1 MPIING
7 AEIITTLL
15 ERQGVTIVP
24 GIPGGA
30 NLPLYDALAKSALRH
45 VLCRHEQGA
54 AFVAQG
60 LARVTGVPGVCL
72 ATSGPGATNLVTGI
86 ADASMDSI
94 PLVCLTGQVPRAMI
108 GTDAFQEVDMA
119 GVCAPVCKKAWR
131 VESAAELLTVIPEA
145 FSLAASGRP
154 GPVVVDVPRDV
165 QTEIVNVK
173 KWPEPGRPDKA
184 PEACP
189 GDIEKAARIINRAK
203 RPILYIGGGAA
214 RSGAC
219 GHLLRIMEK
228 AGIPAVQSLMGLG
241 TVPANHPLCL
251 GMLGMHASPWANL
264 ALHECDALI
273 AVGARFD
280 DRATGKVAAFCPD
293 ASVVHIDIDPG
304 QIHKIKTAH
313 VGINADAASALSDLE
328 PFLEKKT
335 RVSWM
340 ARICALRRLHAA
352 PEARPGSPRSIIR
365 TAAALAGED
374 AIIVTDVGQNQMW
387 TARHYP
393 FTRPGRFLTSGGL
406 GTMGFGLPTAIGA
419 ALAEP
424 KTPVTLFCG
433 DGGLLMNI
441 QEMAT
446 AAESRANVT
455 VILFDNAG
463 LGLVRQQQDLFM
475 GGRRFATD
483 YRAKVDFPA
492 VARGFGWRVFDLQ
505 KGGDPAEVLARA
517 MGLRGPC
524 LVRVPVDAS
533 AAVYPMVPPGEANTR
548 MIGATLPVPEMRR
561 AAAAAV

>member
-7 AEIITTLL
+7 AEIIIGLL

-30 NLPLYDALAKSALRH
+30 NLPLYDALAKSPIRH
-45 VLCRHEQGA
+45 ILARHEQGA
-54 AFVAQG
+54 AFIAQG
-60 LARVTGVPGVCL
+60 LARVTGRPAVCL
-72 ATSGPGATNLVTGI
+72 ATSGPGATNLVTAI
-86 ADASMDSI
+86 ADAHMDSI

-108 GTDAFQEVDMA
+108 GTTAFQEVDMA

-131 VESAAELLTVIPEA
+131 VASAAELLSIIPEA
-145 FSLAASGRP
+145 FALAASGRP
-154 GPVVVDVPRDV
+154 GPVVVDIPRDV
-165 QTEIVNVK
+165 QTETVDVK
-173 KWPEPGRPDKA
+173 HWPEPGLPCPP

-189 GDIEKAARIINRAK
+189 EGIATAARIINRAK
-203 RPILYIGGGAA
+203 RPVMYIGGGAA
-214 RSGAC
+214 RSGAS
-219 GHLLRIMEK
+219 GLLLRIMEK

-241 TVPANHPLCL
+241 AVPAGHPLCL

-264 ALHECDALI
+264 ALHESDALI

-304 QIHKIKTAH
+304 QIHRIKTAH
-313 VGINADAASALSDLE
+313 AGINADAAMALADLE
-328 PFLEKKT
+328 PFIEKKD

-352 PEARPGSPRSIIR
+352 PEAAPGSPRSVIR
-365 TAAALAGED
+365 TVAALAGDE

-393 FTRPGRFLTSGGL
+393 FARPNRFLTSGGL
-406 GTMGFGLPTAIGA
+406 GTMGFGLPAAIGA

-424 KTPVTLFCG
+424 KTPVVLFCG

-446 AAESRANVT
+446 AAETRAGVT
-455 VILFDNAG
+455 LVLFDNAG

-483 YRAKVDFPA
+483 YRTRVDFPA

-505 KGGDPAEVLARA
+505 KGGDPAELLARA

-533 AAVYPMVPPGEANTR
+533 AKVYPMVPPGEANTR
-548 MIGATLPVPEMRR
+548 MIGATLPAPEMQPE
-561 AAAAAV
+561 AAAV